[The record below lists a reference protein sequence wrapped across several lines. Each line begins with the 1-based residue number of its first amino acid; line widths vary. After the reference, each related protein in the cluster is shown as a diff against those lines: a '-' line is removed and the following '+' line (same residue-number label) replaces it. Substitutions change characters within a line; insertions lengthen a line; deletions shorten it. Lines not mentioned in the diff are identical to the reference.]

1 MRHALLVLKRIVGHG
16 GRLGRLA
23 SVVPADPHA
32 AQYRKVVHLL
42 LLAGGLARLGSAL
55 ALLQLGAPLGQ
66 ALEVIERLVQRLA

>member
-32 AQYRKVVHLL
+32 AQYREVAHLL
-42 LLAGGLARLGSAL
+42 LLSGGLTRLSSAL
-55 ALLQLGAPLGQ
+55 ALLKLGTPLGQ
-66 ALEVIERLVQRLA
+66 ALEVVKRLI